1 MTSPTFSIFT
11 PTHNTVF
18 LRDSFRSILE
28 QTFCDW
34 EWVIV
39 TNRGAR
45 VPDDIAQHQQVRV
58 FAHDPERPG
67 HIGTLKNF
75 ACGRCRGRYLVELDH
90 DDLLTNWALE
100 TANQAITD
108 TNADFLYSDSTYFFP
123 NGENNFFHE
132 ERGWDHYQEV
142 IDGEENLVIK
152 AFPVTPSSLAS
163 ILYAPDHVRIWKRSF
178 YEKIGGHNSE
188 LAVCDDYDLVCRSY
202 LAGGKFHH
210 ITRCLYRYRLQNGDS
225 NTHVQRNNEIR
236 TAESALSTKYTEEII
251 SEWARREGKQMID
264 LGGAHNCPP
273 GFTSV
278 DIDNADI
285 CCDIRLGLPF
295 EDSSIACIRA
305 CDFLEHIPTC
315 QQANCSHDLSQG
327 PLCVVGVMNEIY
339 RVLVPGGW
347 LISRTPSTDG
357 RGAFQDPTHVSF
369 WNENSFWYYTR
380 REQANFIRGLRA
392 RFQAK
397 RLEQAFPSKWH
408 EAHNILYVYADLVAL
423 KGQREPGIS
432 QI

>member
-142 IDGEENLVIK
+142 IDGEENLVI
-152 AFPVTPSSLAS
+152 
-163 ILYAPDHVRIWKRSF
+163 
-178 YEKIGGHNSE
+178 
-188 LAVCDDYDLVCRSY
+188 
-202 LAGGKFHH
+202 
-210 ITRCLYRYRLQNGDS
+210 
-225 NTHVQRNNEIR
+225 
-236 TAESALSTKYTEEII
+236 
-251 SEWARREGKQMID
+251 
-264 LGGAHNCPP
+264 
-273 GFTSV
+273 
-278 DIDNADI
+278 
-285 CCDIRLGLPF
+285 
-295 EDSSIACIRA
+295 
-305 CDFLEHIPTC
+305 
-315 QQANCSHDLSQG
+315 
-327 PLCVVGVMNEIY
+327 
-339 RVLVPGGW
+339 
-347 LISRTPSTDG
+347 
-357 RGAFQDPTHVSF
+357 
-369 WNENSFWYYTR
+369 
-380 REQANFIRGLRA
+380 
-392 RFQAK
+392 
-397 RLEQAFPSKWH
+397 
-408 EAHNILYVYADLVAL
+408 
-423 KGQREPGIS
+423 
-432 QI
+432 